1 MNNKPADDEARDA
14 HLLAAL
20 SHAPDRDVAPPANVS
35 AAILG
40 QAQAALR
47 PPRTRAP
54 SWLEGLRAALLRGLR
69 PAPMAAFGTVAM
81 ATLIG
86 VMWSGHEPPEA
97 TPSLRPQTVAATPPT
112 VPAPADAPPAAQAPS
127 VQRQTAPPLRPTSP
141 PAVRAQPQAR
151 ALPQAQPAATTIT
164 QPQAAEPAPTVAA
177 AARPDA
183 LREPVARGDATAKSM
198 ADAAPA
204 ARSRTES
211 ATAALG
217 AAMPAAA
224 SPLAAPT
231 VDLEAAVRSDAT
243 RVRWQLTQGRL
254 VAHGAVQRDWWSAL
268 ARATQGAWQ
277 RAAHGTPGQTEGAPV
292 VLVIDGA
299 PRGSLAFEPNHLVWR
314 EPGGQAWRAPV
325 AADTLRD
332 WQEAV
337 RRW

>member
-1 MNNKPADDEARDA
+1 MNNKPSNDEARDA

-20 SHAPDRDVAPPANVS
+20 SHAPDRDVAPPADVS

-40 QAQAALR
+40 QAQAAVR
-47 PPRTRAP
+47 PPRARRPT
-54 SWLEGLRAALLRGLR
+54 WHEGLRTAFRRLLQ

-86 VMWSGHEPPEA
+86 VMWSGEEPPEA
-97 TPSLRPQTVAATPPT
+97 TPSLRPQTVVATPPT
-112 VPAPADAPPAAQAPS
+112 APATAEAPRSKSAAPTQA
-127 VQRQTAPPLRPTSP
+127 A
-141 PAVRAQPQAR
+141 
-151 ALPQAQPAATTIT
+151 PAATTMT
-164 QPQAAEPAPTVAA
+164 QPRPVEPAPRIVAA
-177 AARPDA
+177 PRPDA
-183 LREPVARGDATAKSM
+183 LRKSAAPGDVTAKSM

-211 ATAALG
+211 AAAALG

-224 SPLAAPT
+224 SPLTAPT
-231 VDLEAAVRSDAT
+231 IDLEAAARSDAT

-254 VAHGAVQRDWWSAL
+254 VAHGALQRDWWSVL

-277 RAAHGTPGQTEGAPV
+277 RAAQGTHSDIDGVLV

-299 PRGSLAFEPNHLVWR
+299 PRGSLVFEPNHVVWR

-332 WQEAV
+332 WREAV